1 MQVGWDWASQ
11 THDVTVMDD
20 DGMIV
25 DRFDLRHD
33 ELGLEEAIRR
43 LAQHGQPKD
52 LPVAIETNSGIV
64 VDRLLAAGHPVVP
77 IHPNSFNAARARW
90 GASGAKSDPGDSY
103 RLADFLR
110 TDGHRLRRLTKL
122 DPATAELR
130 ALVRMRDDHVAAKVA
145 AIGQLAALLDRHW
158 PGAKAIF
165 ARLDSNIALD
175 FLTDYPTPASAA
187 HLGEARMGMFMK
199 RHGYCGHRSAGDLL
213 ARLRSAPEVGG
224 GLSPQVLAELVSAQV
239 QLLRGLLDTI
249 GSLDRSIRSA
259 LAAHPK
265 ADVLSGLPRV
275 GRINLAQ
282 VIAEVGP
289 ILDRAATVEQACA
302 EAGAAPVTRSSGKGR
317 SVTFRWAANTQARDA
332 LGIFADNSRHASP
345 WAARL
350 YADARARGKRHP
362 AAIRILMRAW
372 LRVIWACWQSDSPY
386 DVQRHGAEQRVKE
399 PLVA

>member
-11 THDVTVMDD
+11 AHDVTVMED
-20 DGMIV
+20 DGRIV
-25 DRFDLRHD
+25 DRFELTHD
-33 ELGLEEAIRR
+33 EAGLEEAIRR
-43 LAQHGQPKD
+43 LSRHGDPKN
-52 LPVAIETNSGIV
+52 LPVAIETNSGVV
-64 VDRLLAAGHPVVP
+64 VDRLLDAGHPVVP

-90 GASGAKSDPGDSY
+90 GASAAKSDPGDSY

-130 ALVRMRDDHVAAKVA
+130 TLVRMRDDHVAAKVA
-145 AIGQLAALLDRHW
+145 AMGQLAALLDRNW

-165 ARLDSNIALD
+165 ARLDSDIALD
-175 FLTDYPTPASAA
+175 FLTDFPTPESATR
-187 HLGEARMGMFMK
+187 LGEARMAMFMK
-199 RHGYCGHRSAGDLL
+199 RHGYCGHRTAGQLL
-213 ARLRSAPEVGG
+213 ARLRSAPEVAG
-224 GLSPQVLAELVSAQV
+224 GLSSEVLAELVAAQV
-239 QLLRGLLDTI
+239 QLLRSLLATI
-249 GSLDRSIRSA
+249 ERLNRSIHSA
-259 LAAHPK
+259 VAAHPK
-265 ADVLSGLPRV
+265 SNVLRGLPRV
-275 GRINLAQ
+275 GTINLAQ

-317 SVTFRWAANTQARDA
+317 AVTFRWAANTQARDA
-332 LGIFADNSRHASP
+332 PGIFADNSRHASP

-350 YADARARGKRHP
+350 YANERARGKRHP

-372 LRVIWACWQSDSPY
+372 LRVIWACWQSDAPY
-386 DVQRHGAEQRVKE
+386 NPRLHGAEQRVKE

>member
-20 DGMIV
+20 DGRIV
-25 DRFDLRHD
+25 DRFELRHD
-33 ELGLEEAIRR
+33 EAGLEDATAR
-43 LAQHGQPKD
+43 LALHGEPKD
-52 LPVAIETNSGIV
+52 LPVAIETNSGVV
-64 VDRLLAAGHPVVP
+64 VDRLLDAGHPIVP

-145 AIGQLAALLDRHW
+145 AMGQLAALLDRNW

-165 ARLDSNIALD
+165 ARLDSDIALD
-175 FLTDYPTPASAA
+175 FVTDYPTPESAV
-187 HLGEARMGMFMK
+187 HLGEARMAMFMK
-199 RHGYCGHRSAGDLL
+199 RHGYSGHRSAAQLL
-213 ARLRSAPEVGG
+213 ARLRSAPEVPA
-224 GLSPQVLAELVSAQV
+224 GLSPKILAELVAAQV
-239 QLLRGLLDTI
+239 HLLRSLL
-249 GSLDRSIRSA
+249 GSIERLDQSIRSA
-259 LAAHPK
+259 VAAHPK
-265 ADVLSGLPRV
+265 ANVLHALPRV
-275 GRINLAQ
+275 GTINLAQ

-317 SVTFRWAANTQARDA
+317 AVTFRWAANTQARDA
-332 LGIFADNSRHASP
+332 LGIFADNSRHASL

-350 YADARARGKRHP
+350 YGDARARGKRHP

-372 LRVIWACWQSDSPY
+372 LRVIWACWQTDTPY
-386 DVQRHGAEQRVKE
+386 DQQLHGAEQRVKE

>member
-20 DGMIV
+20 GGSVV

-43 LAQHGQPKD
+43 LALHGQPKD

-145 AIGQLAALLDRHW
+145 AIGQLGALLDRHW

-175 FLTDYPTPASAA
+175 FLADYPTPESAT

-199 RHGYCGHRSAGDLL
+199 RHGYCGHRSARDLL
-213 ARLRSAPEVGG
+213 ERLRSAPEVGG

-239 QLLRGLLDTI
+239 QLLRSLLATI

-265 ADVLSGLPRV
+265 ANVLSGLPRV
-275 GRINLAQ
+275 GSINLAQ

-289 ILDRAATVEQACA
+289 ILERSATVEQACA

-317 SVTFRWAANTQARDA
+317 AVTFRWAANTQARDA

-372 LRVIWACWQSDSPY
+372 LRVIWACWQSDTPY